1 MKKILNF
8 LLNLFF
14 PKTCSS
20 CGNNLPLRT
29 DKNICDKCLKNFPE
43 NNGLRCVICSMPLH
57 DGGEHCYDCKH
68 SKIYFNFLKTPY
80 IYSGNVK
87 NLIHKFKYSNRLFL
101 SKDLSKPMIDLI
113 RKENWDKEIDLIIPI
128 PLHFIKKFLRG
139 YNQTY
144 LLSQHISFNLNKPL
158 NNKVLLRTK
167 YTKPQFGLNRKNRNE
182 NLENSFSVNKKYLN
196 ELKGKN
202 ILLVDDIATT
212 CATANICA
220 KLLKEAG
227 AKKVFVTAI
236 ARTDF

>member
-1 MKKILNF
+1 MKKILIF
-8 LLNLFF
+8 LIHLLF
-14 PKTCSS
+14 PRTCSC
-20 CGNNLPLRT
+20 CGDNLPATT
-29 DKNICDKCLKNFPE
+29 DTNICDACFKTFPK
-43 NNGLRCVICSMPLH
+43 NNGLKCVICSMPLH

-80 IYSGNVK
+80 IYSGNIK
-87 NLIHKFKYSNRLFL
+87 NLIHKFKYS
-101 SKDLSKPMIDLI
+101 KELSKPMIDLV

-128 PLHFIKKFLRG
+128 PLHFIKKILRG

-144 LLSQHISFNLNKPL
+144 LLSQHICFNLNKPL
-158 NNKVLLRTK
+158 NNRVLLRTK

-182 NLENSFSVNKKYLN
+182 NLENSFSVNKKHLN

-212 CATANICA
+212 CATANICS

-227 AKKVFVTAI
+227 AKKVFVIAI